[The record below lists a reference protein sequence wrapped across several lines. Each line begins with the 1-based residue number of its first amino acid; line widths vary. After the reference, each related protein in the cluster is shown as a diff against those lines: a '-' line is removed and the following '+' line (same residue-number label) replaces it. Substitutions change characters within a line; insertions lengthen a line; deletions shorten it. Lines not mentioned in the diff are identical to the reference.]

1 MEHPGDV
8 AVPVPYVSRLT
19 QKLQPGQTLVIHG
32 TVNNDAKRFEVNLL
46 SGSSEIGSNSQVM
59 LHVSVRFDEGKVVF
73 NSMENGTWGKEER
86 VSNPFKPGQE
96 FDLRIRIHE
105 DKFEI
110 SANHKEIHEFKFR
123 LPYSSIEYFV
133 VRGDVKLKGVHW
145 GGRYYTLPFE
155 TQFEDGHLASGQR
168 VYVYG
173 TPKGERF
180 NIDFIA
186 RNGDILF
193 HFNPRFKE
201 KKVVRNAEIG
211 KAWGA
216 EEREGPFPF
225 KKDIGFDL
233 VFLNEPYSI
242 QIFHD
247 GERMGTFAHRTKNPG
262 EDYIGLRV
270 AGDLELTGLEFS
282 QH

>member
-1 MEHPGDV
+1 MEHPQDV
-8 AVPVPYVSRLT
+8 AVPVPYVSRLS
-19 QKLQPGQTLVIHG
+19 QKLQPGQTLVVHG
-32 TVNNDAKRFEVNLL
+32 IIDKEAKRFEINLL
-46 SGSSEIGSNSQVM
+46 SGSAEIGPNSQVI
-59 LHVSVRFDEGKVVF
+59 LHVSVRFDEGKIVL
-73 NSMENGTWGKEER
+73 NSMERGTWGKEER
-86 VSNPFKPGQE
+86 VSNPFKAGQD
-96 FDLRIRIHE
+96 FDLRIRAHD

-110 SANHKEIHEFKFR
+110 SANHKEIREYKYRFP
-123 LPYSSIEYFV
+123 LNAIEYFV

-155 TQFEDGHLASGQR
+155 TQFNDGHLASGQR

-173 TPKGERF
+173 IPKGERF
-180 NIDFIA
+180 NVDFVA

-201 KKVVRNAEIG
+201 KKVVRNAEIAG
-211 KAWGA
+211 NWGT

-225 KKDIGFDL
+225 KKDISFDL

-247 GERMGTFAHRTKNPG
+247 GERMGTFAHRTKDPRN
-262 EDYIGLRV
+262 DYMGLRI

-282 QH
+282 H